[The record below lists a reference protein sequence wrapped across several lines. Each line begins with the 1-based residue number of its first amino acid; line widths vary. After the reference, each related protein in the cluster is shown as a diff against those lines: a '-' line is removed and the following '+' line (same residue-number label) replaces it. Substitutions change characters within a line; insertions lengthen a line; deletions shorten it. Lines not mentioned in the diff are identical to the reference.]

1 MRAIAV
7 LTVSLTKEYLRNR
20 EALFFALLF
29 PVILLVIF
37 SAVFAGGSTEFTL
50 YVQNNDLA
58 ADGEP
63 TNLSVAYVDSLEAAG
78 AVNVQSVK
86 AGRSLTDW
94 SEEERSTDTQRVL
107 VIPDGFDEQVR
118 DRSRRVRLQVIRDT
132 LDRAGGG
139 IDPGQRAAIER
150 NLSQAE
156 PEGSDEGPVVLQ
168 LRSPPDDG
176 AADAVLS
183 ILRSHVATFNDR
195 SIGVDQPTATVESAD
210 LDATDL
216 TAVDY
221 FLPAFIAA
229 IVMFNGVVSVTQYVS
244 EFTQRGTLKRLVATP
259 LRKRDWII
267 ANLIQQTLLALVLTF
282 VLVAVAA
289 LVYGVTAVP
298 GPLAIA
304 LVVVGAI
311 AFSSIGITLGS
322 TIRDSSAA
330 VSLGLAIALPLMFLS
345 GVFWEV
351 DLMPATIQQVAGF
364 MPLLYFHRGLRQLMI
379 VGTTDGIVLPFA
391 VLGGMAIVF
400 VALAVRTTRW
410 QDFG

>member
-58 ADGEP
+58 VDGEP
-63 TNLSVAYVDSLEAAG
+63 TDLSTAYVDSLETTGPIDVKPVG
-78 AVNVQSVK
+78 ADRNLSE
-86 AGRSLTDW
+86 W
-94 SEEERSTDTQRVL
+94 SREERTTDTQRVL
-107 VIPDGFDEQVR
+107 VVPEGFEQRVR
-118 DRSRRVRLQVIRDT
+118 DRSRRVRLQIIRDT
-132 LDRAGGG
+132 LGRAGGG

-156 PEGSDEGPVVLQ
+156 PGGSDEGPVVLR

-176 AADAVLS
+176 AADAVLGV
-183 ILRSHVATFNDR
+183 LRSHVATFNDR
-195 SIGVDQPTATVESAD
+195 SIGVDQPTATVQSAS
-210 LDATDL
+210 LDGTDL

-259 LRKRDWII
+259 LRKRDWIV
-267 ANLIQQTLLALVLTF
+267 ANLIQQTLLALALTF
-282 VLVAVAA
+282 VMVVVAA

-304 LVVVGAI
+304 LVVVGSI

-322 TIRDSSAA
+322 TIRDSSGA
-330 VSLGLAIALPLMFLS
+330 VSLGLAIALPMMFLS

-351 DLMPATIQQVAGF
+351 ELMPATIQQVAEF

-379 VGTTDGIVLPFA
+379 VETTEGVVLPF
-391 VLGGMAIVF
+391 VILGVMAIVF

-410 QDFG
+410 RDF